1 MVEKK
6 IRLGKIHA
14 DCLTFNEALNAI
26 ELLIEAG
33 EGGFVVTPNVD
44 HVVLAEHDERL
55 RDAYADAALSLAD
68 GMPLIWM
75 SRILGSPL
83 PEKIS
88 GSDLVVPLIRRAATL
103 KKSVY
108 FLGSAPGVGE
118 EAGRRLRQDIES
130 LNIVGID
137 SPPFGF
143 DQDETEEQRTMQKVV
158 DAKPDVVL
166 FALGCPKQELLMHK
180 WHKKLAPSI
189 LLGIG
194 ASLDFLAGHVKRS
207 PKWMSKMGLEWV
219 YRLSQ
224 DPQRLAKRYLGR
236 DLAILPIFLRMLR
249 DQHPNNRHS

>member
-14 DCLTFNEALNAI
+14 DCLTFSEALRAI

-55 RDAYADAALSLAD
+55 RDAYTDASLSLAD

-75 SRILGSPL
+75 SHILGTPL

-88 GSDLVVPLIRRAATL
+88 GSDLVVPLLRRAATL
-103 KKSVY
+103 EKSVY
-108 FLGSAPGVGE
+108 FLGSAEGVGE
-118 EAGRRLRQDIES
+118 EAGRRLKQDIES
-130 LNIVGID
+130 LNIVGTD

-143 DQDETEEQRTMQKVV
+143 EQDETEEERTMQKVI

-180 WHKKLAPSI
+180 WYKKLAPSI

-194 ASLDFLAGHVKRS
+194 ASLDFLAGNVKRS
-207 PKWMSKMGLEWV
+207 PRWMSKMGLEWM

-236 DLAILPIFLRMLR
+236 DLAILPIFLRMFVAAKGR
-249 DQHPNNRHS
+249 TSK